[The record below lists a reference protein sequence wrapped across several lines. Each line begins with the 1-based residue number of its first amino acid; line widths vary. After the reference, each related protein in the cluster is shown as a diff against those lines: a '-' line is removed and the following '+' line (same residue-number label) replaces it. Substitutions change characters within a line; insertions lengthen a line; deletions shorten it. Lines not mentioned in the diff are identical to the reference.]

1 MVAPNPVNNL
11 KLELC
16 RILLKTG
23 ALKFG
28 VFKLTS
34 GKLSPYY
41 IDLRIIPSFPKAL
54 RRIMDL
60 YEHLAVEDL
69 KGKFDKIAGV
79 PTSGIPFAV
88 ILAYK
93 MDKPFI
99 YVRKERKTHGI
110 GRKVEGLLYP
120 GEDVLIVDDLI
131 TTGKSIVEA
140 VEAIK
145 AEGGDASN
153 ALVLI
158 DRDEGGR
165 ERLEKMGVKL
175 HAFIDVK
182 EVAQLLYNMEAI
194 TKEQYEEM
202 LKSRG

>member
-1 MVAPNPVNNL
+1 MVEGDPMNDL

-41 IDLRIIPSFPKAL
+41 VDLRIIPSFPKAL
-54 RRIMDL
+54 RRIIDF
-60 YEHLAVEDL
+60 YELLAAEEL
-69 KGKFDKIAGV
+69 KGGFDKIAGV
-79 PTSGIPFAV
+79 PTSGIPFAA

-99 YVRKERKTHGI
+99 YLRKEKKTHGME
-110 GRKVEGLLYP
+110 RRVEGLLFP

-131 TTGKSIVEA
+131 TTGKSMGEA
-140 VEAIK
+140 VEAIRG
-145 AEGGDASN
+145 EGGEATD

-158 DRDEGGR
+158 DREEGGEEKLR
-165 ERLEKMGVKL
+165 EMGVRL
-175 HAFIDVK
+175 HTFMKIREAA
-182 EVAQLLYNMEAI
+182 ELLYGMEAI
-194 TKEQYEEM
+194 TREQYEEI
-202 LKSRG
+202 LRSVG